1 LEQCSF
7 EPTRNAQVFDHIKA
21 DYRRYRQSHAGHGFP
36 VGEMRALLSYGFLTT
51 TVYRYG
57 RWCRGIQPR
66 PLSYPFKLLYS
77 LLATVCELVFGIDI
91 STNVSIGPGLYIGH
105 FGGIFLHGDL
115 GRDCSVGQGVTIGY
129 KGAGKSSR
137 PPTIGDNVYIGTSAV
152 IVGDIRIGNNVIVG
166 ANTTVVKDVPD
177 GYTVVSAAA
186 RMIPPEP
193 AADGSA
199 PRA

>member
-1 LEQCSF
+1 L
-7 EPTRNAQVFDHIKA
+7 N
-21 DYRRYRQSHAGHGFP
+21 
-36 VGEMRALLSYGFLTT
+36 YGFLGTL
-51 TVYRYG
+51 VYRYG
-57 RWCRGIQPR
+57 RWCRRIRPR
-66 PLSYPFKLLYS
+66 VLSYPFKLLYS
-77 LLATVCELVFGIDI
+77 LLATLSELALGIDI
-91 STNVSIGPGLYIGH
+91 STNASIGPGLYIAH

-115 GRDCSVGQGVTIGY
+115 GRDCSVGQGVTIGF

-186 RMIPPEP
+186 RMVPPEP
-193 AADGSA
+193 AADGSD